1 MKIVFFLALFML
13 AACRETEDENSHA
26 EEKDALLKVV
36 ATNYPLLYFTQRIG
50 GDKLDLHHPISE
62 AGDTHRFFPDEKH
75 IRELQAADLIIRN
88 GAGFEPWIDEL
99 NIPETKII
107 NTSVAFADQYLKM
120 RPEKQNQGIDQESSH
135 AETASI
141 TWLNFRFAGQQ
152 AYEIKNKLV
161 EIQPENKDYFEEN
174 YGSLALD
181 LSQLNRKAIE
191 ILDPYLGMR
200 FYCTSP
206 VYQYFGQAYLID
218 IQNIPLE
225 KEKRE
230 ESWGIVL
237 SPDQPSEESRTSLEN
252 MGLDIVV
259 FDPCMSPPSSGDFLS
274 KMIEGMQNLEK
285 TLQKEQL

>member
-1 MKIVFFLALFML
+1 MRIVFFLALFML

-50 GDKLDLHHPISE
+50 GDRIDISYPFTKVSDS
-62 AGDTHRFFPDEKH
+62 GQFIPKEKQ
-75 IRELQAADLIIRN
+75 ILELQAADLIIRN

-107 NTSVAFADQYLKM
+107 NTSVAFTDQYLKLK
-120 RPEKQNQGIDQESSH
+120 PEKQNQGTDQEPSH

-191 ILDPYLGMR
+191 ILDPHLGMR
-200 FYCTSP
+200 FYCSSP
-206 VYQYFGQAYLID
+206 IYQYFGQAYLID
-218 IQNIPLE
+218 IQSLTEEMLPQEEGLKILLANPE
-225 KEKRE
+225 KEAEATMRYRPKGFR
-230 ESWGIVL
+230 IVL
-237 SPDQPSEESRTSLEN
+237 
-252 MGLDIVV
+252 
-259 FDPCMSPPSSGDFLS
+259 FDPCIRQPLEGDFISIMS
-274 KMIEGMQNLEK
+274 KNLEN
-285 TLQKEQL
+285 LESALEAE

>member
-1 MKIVFFLALFML
+1 M
-13 AACRETEDENSHA
+13 
-26 EEKDALLKVV
+26 EEKDILLKVS

-50 GDKLDLHHPISE
+50 GEKLDLHYPISE
-62 AGDTHRFFPDEKH
+62 AEDATHYFPDEKQ
-75 IRELQAADLIIRN
+75 ILELQDADLIVRN

-99 NIPETKII
+99 NMPGAKMV
-107 NTSVAFADQYLKM
+107 NTSAAFTNQYLRV
-120 RPEKQNQGIDQESSH
+120 RPARPNNGTDLKDSDPD
-135 AETASI
+135 TASF

-152 AYEIKNKLV
+152 AYEIKKKLV
-161 EIQPENKDYFEEN
+161 EIDPENKDYFEEN
-174 YGSLALD
+174 YGKLALE

-191 ILDPYLGMR
+191 ILDPYMGMR
-200 FYCTSP
+200 FYCSSP

-237 SPDQPSEESRTSLEN
+237 SPDQPSEESRTSLES

-259 FDPCMSPPSSGDFLS
+259 FDPCISPPSSGDFLS